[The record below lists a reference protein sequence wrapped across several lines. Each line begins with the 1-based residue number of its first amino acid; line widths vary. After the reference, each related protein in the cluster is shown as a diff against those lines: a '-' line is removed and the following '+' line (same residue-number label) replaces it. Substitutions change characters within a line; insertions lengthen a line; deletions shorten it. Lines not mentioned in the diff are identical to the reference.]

1 MRRFASDK
9 LFAFWLG
16 LCPVTKITGG
26 KVTSGKTKRCANH
39 AAQALRMAAAVL
51 RSGNSAL
58 GDKYRRIYARIDR
71 DSAKAVTAVA
81 HKLARLIYP
90 MLTKGEEYPDLGQGY
105 FAESFRQRV
114 LHNLAQRAKT
124 LGMRLVPSENPVF
137 KHHENQSVR
146 WCCLR
151 EPNPEDRL
159 IISCATLMWNRM
171 VTFILESIFLFAF
184 RWRKQLFFL
193 PTR

>member
-1 MRRFASDK
+1 MTTAPLVASEVGSVMRRFASDK

-58 GDKYRRIYARIDR
+58 GDKYRRIYARIDI

-81 HKLARLIYP
+81 HKLARLIYA
-90 MLTKGEEYPDLGQGY
+90 MLTKGEEFPDPGQGY

-114 LHNLAQRAKT
+114 LHNLAQRANRCGCSLYPPKI
-124 LGMRLVPSENPVF
+124 PFENTM
-137 KHHENQSVR
+137 KINQFGGV
-146 WCCLR
+146 
-151 EPNPEDRL
+151 
-159 IISCATLMWNRM
+159 A
-171 VTFILESIFLFAF
+171 
-184 RWRKQLFFL
+184 
-193 PTR
+193 